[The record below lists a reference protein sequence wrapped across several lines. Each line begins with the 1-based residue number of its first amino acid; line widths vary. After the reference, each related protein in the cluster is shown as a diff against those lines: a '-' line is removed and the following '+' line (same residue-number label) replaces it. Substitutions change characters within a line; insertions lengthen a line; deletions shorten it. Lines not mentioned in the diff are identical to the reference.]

1 MQMLTL
7 GDGDGSLTAFGETD
21 VRREGCLQNC
31 TSFKVC
37 WKMSKGVKRYEN
49 TDVNM
54 DRFRENDV
62 DVDKS
67 VHRHV
72 VN

>member
-1 MQMLTL
+1 
-7 GDGDGSLTAFGETD
+7 
-21 VRREGCLQNC
+21 
-31 TSFKVC
+31 VC
-37 WKMSKGVKRYEN
+37 WKMGKGVKRYEN